1 MSTELIDRIQTDT
14 RGALKRGERESVSTL
29 RMLTSAL
36 QQDQKLGAGDGV
48 AVLGRER
55 KKRIEAAEAYEKA
68 GRSEQAAG
76 ERAEAELI
84 STYLPAQLSDAEL
97 AEIVDAAIE
106 RTGASSPQEMGKVMG
121 PVMAQVKGNADGSR
135 VSAMVRERL
144 GA

>member
-14 RGALKRGERESVSTL
+14 RAALKRGERESVSTL

-36 QQDQKLGAGDGV
+36 QQDQKLGDGDGV
-48 AVLGRER
+48 AVLQKER

-68 GRSEQAAG
+68 GRDEQAAR

-106 RTGASSPQEMGKVMG
+106 RTGASGPSDLGKVMG
-121 PVMAQVKGNADGSR
+121 PVMGQVKGNADGNR
-135 VSAMVRERL
+135 VSAIVRDRL

>member
-14 RGALKRGERESVSTL
+14 KAALKAGERESVSTL

-36 QQDQKLGAGDGV
+36 QQDQKLGEGDGV
-48 AVLGRER
+48 AVLQRER

-68 GRSEQAAG
+68 GRDEQAAG

-97 AEIVDAAIE
+97 AEIVDAAVE
-106 RTGASSPQEMGKVMG
+106 RTGASSQREMGKVMG
-121 PVMAQVKGNADGSR
+121 AVMGQVKGNADGNR